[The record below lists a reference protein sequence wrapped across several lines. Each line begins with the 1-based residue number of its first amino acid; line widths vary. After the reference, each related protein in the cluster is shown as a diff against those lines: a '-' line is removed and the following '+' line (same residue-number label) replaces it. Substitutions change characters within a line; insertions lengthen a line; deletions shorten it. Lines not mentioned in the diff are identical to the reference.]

1 MKEEYENEER
11 EDYDSFEEDARIVRE
26 ALPYVVREFEKSAVE
41 VSHRNGIPASIC
53 YYTLIGQI

>member
-26 ALPYVVREFEKSAVE
+26 ALPYVVREFEKSAV
-41 VSHRNGIPASIC
+41 
-53 YYTLIGQI
+53 